1 MILGTGIDIVET
13 MRIEDSLKKF
23 GDRFLNRVFLPDEI
37 AYCQSHKFPARHL
50 AARFAAKEAVSK
62 AFGTGIGK
70 SLGWRDIEVCR
81 KESGEPFIV
90 LHGKGRELLEKRRA
104 RIVTISLS
112 HTDHYAAA
120 AAVLESE

>member
-13 MRIEDSLKKF
+13 TRIEESLKKF

-90 LHGKGRELLEKRRA
+90 LHGKGRELLENRRA